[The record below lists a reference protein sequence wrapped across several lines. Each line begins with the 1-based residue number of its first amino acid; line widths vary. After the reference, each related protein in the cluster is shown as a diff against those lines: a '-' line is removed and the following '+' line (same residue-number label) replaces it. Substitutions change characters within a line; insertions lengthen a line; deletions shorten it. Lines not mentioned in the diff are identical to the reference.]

1 MVPNHH
7 RATSCSEPRMQ
18 PAGSTDTGHWKI
30 RSQTTILQFVS
41 SSLTAARL
49 SAQSP
54 LRSSVPL
61 SLPLPC
67 PQNKLKNTKTQKPSL
82 AYPTLDTGSCDRER
96 GHYIQTWKGL
106 QAVLRSEIGKLQ
118 KGGYILR

>member
-7 RATSCSEPRMQ
+7 LATSCSEPRMQ

-54 LRSSVPL
+54 LQVLCPPL
-61 SLPLPC
+61 SAPPLPSK
-67 PQNKLKNTKTQKPSL
+67 QIKKHKNPEAKSGLPH
-82 AYPTLDTGSCDRER
+82 PGHRE
-96 GHYIQTWKGL
+96 L
-106 QAVLRSEIGKLQ
+106 
-118 KGGYILR
+118 